1 MRLPGRESRLA
12 EASYENWAPLVAD
25 ASAALRP
32 LLDLPV
38 VLFGHSFG
46 AMLAYELACELERQG
61 RGADLALVVSA
72 CRGPGRPARFPEPHD
87 GSSAQL
93 WSWVRALNATPSD
106 IIDDP
111 AMRAALEPALRA
123 DLKLAQAWSERRP
136 ERIALPITAFRGAL
150 DLLVSGPDVRAW
162 EACTSKRY
170 RSVEFEG
177 DHFFINCLEAAVVG
191 ALAGLCEAA

>member
-1 MRLPGRESRLA
+1 MA
-12 EASYENWAPLVAD
+12 EAPYENWAPLIAD
-25 ASAALRP
+25 ASVALRP

-46 AMLAYELACELERQG
+46 AMLAYELACELEQQG
-61 RGADLALVVSA
+61 RGSDLTLVVSA
-72 CRGPGRPARFPEPHD
+72 CRGPGRQARFPAPHD
-87 GSSAQL
+87 ASSAQL
-93 WSWVRALNATPSD
+93 WSWVRALNATPAG

-123 DLKLAQAWSERRP
+123 DLGLAQTWSERRP

-162 EACTSKRY
+162 KVCTSKRF
-170 RSVEFEG
+170 RSIEFEG
-177 DHFFINCLEAAVVG
+177 DHFFINCLEAAVVET
-191 ALAGLCEAA
+191 LAGLCEAA